1 MSVDF
6 SVVIPTYN
14 GASHLPELLEQLRS
28 QVCPENLSWEVIVV
42 DNNSTDDTAQVVR
55 DYQAKW
61 LSDSPLKYVLE
72 KQQGAAFARQRGI
85 EEARGKLVGCLDDDN
100 LPTPNWVAAAC
111 AFAQAHPQA
120 GAYGS
125 QIHGKFE
132 VKPPEYI
139 KSIGTYLAIIER
151 GSKPRLYEPEK
162 KMLPPGAGLVLR
174 KQAWEQEVP
183 KSLFL
188 NHQGRGA
195 GLASEDLEVVLHIQ
209 NAGWEIWYNPE
220 MEIEHKIPPWRLEKD
235 YLVSLVRCVGLSR
248 HYIRMLRLANWQR
261 PFITPLYILNDL
273 RQLVAY
279 WLKQPKEQKHEVV
292 VACEQQLLLSIL
304 ISPFFLWKKRY
315 LDWLEHK
322 S

>member
-1 MSVDF
+1 MIVDF

-14 GASHLPELLEQLRS
+14 GASHLPELLEKLRS
-28 QVCPENLSWEVIVV
+28 QVVSENLSWEVIVV

-55 DYQAKW
+55 DYQANW
-61 LSDSPLKYVLE
+61 RSDCPLKYILE

-85 EEARGKLVGCLDDDN
+85 EEARGRLVGCLDDDN

-111 AFAQAHPQA
+111 TFAQAHPQA

-132 VKPPEYI
+132 AEPPEYI
-139 KSIGTYLAIIER
+139 KSIGSYLAIIER
-151 GSKPRLYEPEK
+151 GSKPRYYEPEK

-174 KQAWEQEVP
+174 KQAWELSVP

-248 HYIRMLRLANWQR
+248 HYIRMLRLASWQR
-261 PFITPLYILNDL
+261 PFITPLYIINDL

-279 WLKQPKEQKHEVV
+279 RLKQHKEQKHDVV

-315 LDWLEHK
+315 LDWLENK
-322 S
+322 G

>member
-1 MSVDF
+1 MIVDF

-14 GASHLPELLEQLRS
+14 GASHLPELLEKLRS
-28 QVCPENLSWEVIVV
+28 QVVSENLSWEVIVV

-55 DYQAKW
+55 DYQANW
-61 LSDSPLKYVLE
+61 RSDCPLKYVLE

-85 EEARGKLVGCLDDDN
+85 EEARGILVGCLDDDN

-111 AFAQAHPQA
+111 TFAQAHPQA

-132 VKPPEYI
+132 AKPPEYI
-139 KSIGTYLAIIER
+139 KSIGSYLAIIER
-151 GSKPRLYEPEK
+151 GSKPRYYEPER

-174 KQAWEQEVP
+174 KQAWELSVP

-248 HYIRMLRLANWQR
+248 HYIRMLRLASWQR
-261 PFITPLYILNDL
+261 PFITPLYIINDL

-279 WLKQPKEQKHEVV
+279 WLKQRQEQKHDVV

-315 LDWLEHK
+315 LDWLENK
-322 S
+322 G

>member
-55 DYQAKW
+55 DYQANW
-61 LSDSPLKYVLE
+61 RSDSPLTYILE

-85 EEARGKLVGCLDDDN
+85 EEARGKLIGCLDDDN
-100 LPTPNWVAAAC
+100 LPTPNWVAAART
-111 AFAQAHPQA
+111 FGETHPQA

-151 GSKPRLYEPEK
+151 GPKPRYYEPK
-162 KMLPPGAGLVLR
+162 QKMLPPGAGLVLR
-174 KQAWEQEVP
+174 KQAWQQSVP

-248 HYIRMLRLANWQR
+248 HYIRMLRLPNWQR
-261 PFITPLYILNDL
+261 PFFTPLYIINDL
-273 RQLVAY
+273 RQLLAY
-279 WLKQPKEQKHEVV
+279 RFKQSKQRKHEVV
-292 VACEQQLLLSIL
+292 EACEQQLLLSIL

-322 S
+322 G